1 MLSVFRVGKAENHVL
16 CILRVQFCETIVTE
30 AGRYLLLFLKNPA
43 ESVLFYLNFSLSC
56 YKYILFNSVTA
67 VSPTPYCLKLDIY
80 AQVSISVLSLQ
91 VLYIFII
98 FLSLYAGDLKAII
111 LSIYSTQNQDS
122 ILVLHHIR
130 SHIFQYTITFPVFG
144 R

>member
-67 VSPTPYCLKLDIY
+67 VSPTPY
-80 AQVSISVLSLQ
+80 
-91 VLYIFII
+91 
-98 FLSLYAGDLKAII
+98 
-111 LSIYSTQNQDS
+111 
-122 ILVLHHIR
+122 
-130 SHIFQYTITFPVFG
+130 
-144 R
+144 